1 MRAWCSV
8 GHYLQGVDVIGRVGR
23 YASMFGKNH
32 LFLVDSF
39 VCQMLGEGL
48 YDAYPSLDGCTYRT
62 LTFEGEISRKSISR
76 LSNEAGGEFDVIVAV
91 GGGKVID
98 VAKMVAAQ
106 SGAALV
112 VCPTIAATDAPTSA
126 MSILYSDEGEMN
138 EIVLHVKNPDLVLV
152 DSRVIA
158 NAPTRFLSAGIGDA
172 LSTYYEG
179 ESNWKTGHANYVWC
193 QSEQAVGTAAGRAIA
208 RACMETLERDG
219 RAAVKA
225 CEQSTVTPA
234 LENVIEANILM
245 SGIGFE
251 NVGCSLAHGLGNA
264 MTVLPDGEKSMHGE
278 RVGFSTLSLMIAEDY
293 PSEEVERVA
302 RFCRDCGVPTTF
314 SELSLAP
321 SDDDL
326 RKVAQAAMQAESWG
340 ASPVRLCDA
349 EVVDILKATDAL
361 GRRVAQE

>member
-48 YDAYPSLDGCTYRT
+48 YGAYPSLDGCTYRT

-152 DSRVIA
+152 DSKVIA
-158 NAPTRFLSAGIGDA
+158 AP
-172 LSTYYEG
+172 
-179 ESNWKTGHANYVWC
+179 
-193 QSEQAVGTAAGRAIA
+193 Q
-208 RACMETLERDG
+208 RD
-219 RAAVKA
+219 
-225 CEQSTVTPA
+225 
-234 LENVIEANILM
+234 
-245 SGIGFE
+245 
-251 NVGCSLAHGLGNA
+251 
-264 MTVLPDGEKSMHGE
+264 
-278 RVGFSTLSLMIAEDY
+278 FS
-293 PSEEVERVA
+293 
-302 RFCRDCGVPTTF
+302 
-314 SELSLAP
+314 
-321 SDDDL
+321 
-326 RKVAQAAMQAESWG
+326 
-340 ASPVRLCDA
+340 
-349 EVVDILKATDAL
+349 
-361 GRRVAQE
+361 RRG